1 VELNPLVMLIILDGW
16 GLSEEIQN
24 NAIAL
29 AKTPI
34 IDELFETNPWTKI
47 KTSGLSVGLPDGQM
61 GNSEVGH
68 LNLGSG
74 RIVNQDIVRINSSIE
89 ENSLHSNSILL
100 NAFQKISS
108 TNSSLHLI
116 GLVSD
121 GGVHSIQ
128 DHALSIAKIA
138 KKRGIKNIFVHAFT
152 DGRDT
157 SPKSGIEFIQK
168 FQSTLKKESGGKL
181 ASLIGRYYSM
191 DRDLRWERTRRC
203 YELLVEG
210 KGKETEDILD
220 SISSSY
226 NEGVTD
232 EFLEPYLI
240 LENSK
245 PVGIIKDN
253 DLVIS
258 FNFRSDRMRQLTK
271 ALTDPVFDNFKTQ
284 KKPSIDYICM
294 TEYNPEFEL
303 PVLFPPQKMEGLFC
317 HILEDAGKKCL
328 RIAETEKYPHVTYFF
343 NGGIEKPSE
352 GEKRKMIPS
361 PKVDTYDLMPD
372 MSADGVTDA
381 VIDAILS
388 IEFDCIVLNF
398 ANPDMVGHTGDK
410 NAVIK
415 AVEKVDKS
423 LGRILHILKKVNGTA
438 LITSD
443 HGNCEQLWD
452 IESNSP
458 HTSHTTNDT
467 PCILISRDNSRTLRD
482 GGSLCDIA
490 PTVLSLM
497 GLSKSSAM
505 TGENLILT

>member
-1 VELNPLVMLIILDGW
+1 MELNPLVMLIILDGW